1 MISRTRKCRGALRAG
16 LAVLLAALCAP
27 ALAQAPQVRSSVQ
40 GPDTLWVGQ
49 GVVVVV
55 ELLAPGYF
63 ASAPSFALPDPAGVL
78 LMPPAGHPLVGSETI
93 DGTYYTVQ
101 RHELRAWP
109 MRAGEQAVPAITVR
123 FGFKRNPLDSD
134 PENAELSTASLP
146 LQVRSPP
153 GAQGLGTVL
162 SARDLQLAE
171 RWAPQPGDAEVLAGS
186 AFTRTVTFTAPDLP
200 GMLFPPFPAAPV
212 DGLGIYSKQ
221 EVLDSE
227 HRGELQG
234 QRRDTIT
241 YVMQHPGEYRL
252 PPVQLHWFDL
262 DAGALRSET
271 LPGQVFRVVANPA
284 LAAGE
289 TQVQPGSAR
298 TARAWTG
305 GALLLLLVAVAGWR
319 LSRRRQWMDRLARC
333 VAPLRARH
341 LQPLYPSSRRR

>member
-1 MISRTRKCRGALRAG
+1 MICRTRRCRAALRAR
-16 LAVLLAALCAP
+16 LVVLLAALCAP
-27 ALAQAPQVRSSVQ
+27 VLAQAPQVRSSLQ
-40 GPDTLWVGQ
+40 APDTLWVGQ

-63 ASAPSFALPDPAGVL
+63 DSAASFALPDPAGVL

-93 DGTYYTVQ
+93 DGIDYTVQ

-109 MRAGEQAVPAITVR
+109 MRAGEQSVPAITVR
-123 FGFKRNPLDSD
+123 FGFKHNPMDTD
-134 PENAELSTASLP
+134 AENAELSTAPLP
-146 LQVRSPP
+146 LQVQSPP
-153 GAQGLGTVL
+153 GAQDLGTVL
-162 SARDLQLAE
+162 SARDLQLE
-171 RWAPQPGDAEVLAGS
+171 EHWEPQPDDAEVLAGS

-200 GMLFPPFPAAPV
+200 GMLFPPFPAARV

-241 YVMQHPGEYRL
+241 YVMQRPGDYRL

-262 DAGALRSET
+262 DAGTLRSAT

-289 TQVQPGSAR
+289 SQAQR
-298 TARAWTG
+298 TELPLRVYGLA
-305 GALLLLLVAVAGWR
+305 ALLLVLLAAAGWR
-319 LSRRRQWMDRLARC
+319 LSRSPLWMGRLARC
-333 VAPLRARH
+333 IAPLRPRH
-341 LQPLYPSSRRR
+341 LRPLYPSSRRR